1 MINAT
6 DRRKGC
12 KVKIMIE
19 KVNCYHVVDLLSS
32 MKVMARSEV
41 MGNMSIRNLPEE
53 THAALKLRAKSN
65 KRSAEA
71 EVRALLVETFVAET
85 EGGFGTR
92 LRSCFKYV
100 QGEELDVERDKSAAR
115 PVVLRRSF

>member
-1 MINAT
+1 
-6 DRRKGC
+6 
-12 KVKIMIE
+12 
-19 KVNCYHVVDLLSS
+19 
-32 MKVMARSEV
+32 

-53 THAALKLRAKSN
+53 THEALKLRAQSN

-92 LRSCFKYV
+92 LRSCFTGV
-100 QGEELDVERDKSAAR
+100 EGNELDVERDKSAAQ
-115 PVVLRRSF
+115 PVVLK